1 MTYQQTDDPTKWQTN
16 TVAPTVCDF
25 LFPSSYLATSFF
37 RFVPLGSPFEYRQID
52 DDIPVRYRV
61 IHKKLSHET
70 EDKMQE
76 KMKMILQVDE
86 NLAHL

>member
-1 MTYQQTDDPTKWQTN
+1 MLYRVILKK
-16 TVAPTVCDF
+16 V
-25 LFPSSYLATSFF
+25 SFGIF
-37 RFVPLGSPFEYRQID
+37 SFILVSKGEKNFTMKSKDEVLSMSKFSW
-52 DDIPVRYRV
+52 YRV
-61 IHKKLSHET
+61 IHKKLSHKT